1 MRLLPDHPVGRSVN
15 LAFNVASALEVP
27 WFQWIRSVLGNPS
40 SYTAPPSGY
49 QTELSALS
57 LETAACALLPWART
71 LLESGGSGPL
81 APVGAAMDTHPEERW
96 LFINGICTEQKIA
109 ELNANMLA
117 RMFQRRIEILYNAT
131 DGIALDLYECALG
144 KGFDTITEAVAQN
157 LKPFVEALSDPVAE
171 RVVLVSHSQGTIV
184 AAVMLKWLEEVLSLP
199 GLSKGP
205 GEQKPSPERRVAQR
219 LAGKHGTQDR
229 HYQRAQSAYDLAVK
243 KLTPNHIAKLELYCF
258 ANCAT
263 AMNPIVAVG
272 MPPRHAPWIE
282 SYGNEYDL
290 IARLGVLAPPHGI
303 GSARIEGERYRRD
316 GAWGHLLNAHYLVPM
331 IADLT
336 GTSQARAL
344 APFRENLFK
353 APRLYGYYQGGKP
366 SLPYP

>member
-1 MRLLPDHPVGRSVN
+1 LGRAVN

-27 WFQWIRSVLGNPS
+27 RFQWIRSVLGNPS
-40 SYTAPPSGY
+40 SYAAPPDGY

-71 LLESGGSGPL
+71 LLERGGSGPL
-81 APVGAAMDTHPEERW
+81 TPVGAAMDNHPEERW

-109 ELNANMLA
+109 ELNASMLA
-117 RMFQRRIEILYNAT
+117 RMFRRRIEILYNAT
-131 DGIALDLYECALG
+131 DGILGDLYECALG
-144 KGFDTITEAVAQN
+144 KGFDAITEAVAKN
-157 LKPFVEALSDPVAE
+157 LRPFVEALCDPAAE
-171 RVVLVSHSQGTIV
+171 RLVLVSHSQGTIV

-199 GLSKGP
+199 GLSQGP

-219 LAGKHGTQDR
+219 LAGKYGTEDR
-229 HYQRAQSAYDLAVK
+229 HYQRAKGAHALAK
-243 KLTPNHIAKLELYCF
+243 GTLTPKHIAKLELYCF

-263 AMNPIVAVG
+263 AMNPIVSVG
-272 MPPRHAPWIE
+272 TPPRHAPWIE

-290 IARLGVLAPPHGI
+290 VARLGVLAPPHGI

-331 IADLT
+331 LADLT
-336 GTSQARAL
+336 GNSRAPAL
-344 APFRENLFK
+344 VPFRENLLA

-366 SLPYP
+366 SLPYQ